1 MNPEKEELYTNLKI
15 AVPIA
20 QEAYNRLNNIKLNIL
35 DEDKRDRYLDILNEY
50 GEILLEIRTYV
61 EKQIPLYDKLIYR
74 LKNGNPENCEIIY
87 KNLNYPFVS
96 EISKRIICLKR
107 NVNSLL
113 YDLKGKIQ
121 EKKWMG
127 LFSIFSAIIIAIVG
141 IITGIFTLGIGSAFT
156 ILAISAAG
164 IGILSG
170 IGFIVKAV
178 ENFFEYDD
186 MKKIEESLKIID
198 DKLRE
203 LEKGFSN
210 LNISLEEFKLE
221 IEMKDENLKE
231 SAEKVKCDLEMI
243 REILLEKPKDTN
255 IIKAFFKVLIM

>member
-1 MNPEKEELYTNLKI
+1 
-15 AVPIA
+15 
-20 QEAYNRLNNIKLNIL
+20 
-35 DEDKRDRYLDILNEY
+35 
-50 GEILLEIRTYV
+50 
-61 EKQIPLYDKLIYR
+61 
-74 LKNGNPENCEIIY
+74 
-87 KNLNYPFVS
+87 
-96 EISKRIICLKR
+96 
-107 NVNSLL
+107 
-113 YDLKGKIQ
+113 
-121 EKKWMG
+121 MG